1 MFSLAF
7 VTGSASQ
14 GSVMSRSGACPSA
27 DHSQALTVPELTIP
41 CPTASICPSAHL
53 LTLEGGKNPVGSL
66 LCSVSL
72 PGGITLWTGVITAL
86 HLFFVIGCAL
96 FLCALTVNNNE
107 MR

>member
-1 MFSLAF
+1 MLTLGSL
-7 VTGSASQ
+7 
-14 GSVMSRSGACPSA
+14 
-27 DHSQALTVPELTIP
+27 
-41 CPTASICPSAHL
+41 L
-53 LTLEGGKNPVGSL
+53 LTLEGGKNPVGAL

-107 MR
+107 MC